1 MKASGS
7 AFEKALY
14 AGYLNVAK
22 SEHSES
28 DFFSDSEF
36 ADRAIATA
44 SGKAPAPEAI
54 KMRKLPKTAVGELSS
69 ARERLMSVFGAGARE
84 KWPSPAAN
92 AQVMFDCWMEEQE
105 ENIQPEDIAKCR
117 AGFFAAMA
125 QIDKAMMAMPAAKKP
140 AKKAEAMPMAAL
152 PGPFIVYF
160 GFDSAAINGKNA
172 AIVRDAAAAAKNGKA
187 KEIVLQGHADRSG
200 SSAYNT
206 GLSQRRV
213 DAVAAALGRA
223 GVKSGIIGKAQF
235 GEQQPTVATPN
246 GQREGR
252 NRRVE
257 IYLSR

>member
-1 MKASGS
+1 
-7 AFEKALY
+7 
-14 AGYLNVAK
+14 
-22 SEHSES
+22 
-28 DFFSDSEF
+28 
-36 ADRAIATA
+36 
-44 SGKAPAPEAI
+44 
-54 KMRKLPKTAVGELSS
+54 
-69 ARERLMSVFGAGARE
+69 MSVFGAGARD

-105 ENIQPEDIAKCR
+105 ENIQPKDIARCR

-125 QIDKAMMAMPAAKKP
+125 QIDKAMMAKPAAKKP
-140 AKKAEAMPMAAL
+140 EKKMAKPMPMAAL

-160 GFDSAAINGKNA
+160 GFDSSAIDRKNA
-172 AIVRDAAAAAKNGKA
+172 AVVRDAAAAAKKGKA
-187 KEIVLQGHADRSG
+187 KEVVLQGHADRSG

-223 GVKSGIIGKAQF
+223 GVKSGMIGKARF
-235 GEQQPTVATPN
+235 GEQQPTVSTPD
-246 GQREGR
+246 GKREGR